1 MFLWTAEKMQLLRQA
16 GEHTAF
22 YRTLAAAAAPYL
34 SPAGHVADVGC
45 GLGYLSRE
53 LSHYVNHVTAIESD
67 DAALDVL
74 RQDCPKNV
82 TPLCV
87 DAFAYAPEEPFDDM
101 VFCFFGHIAD
111 AVEIAAKYCRG
122 KVLVFTKNYPEHRFS
137 AGHHPIEG
145 HGFPSFCTWLEE
157 TGIPY
162 ESDSLEVEF
171 DQPFRS
177 LEQARRFY
185 ALYCQAG
192 DEPLFTDDFLLHK
205 LVSTDDPDFPLCLPH
220 VRQVGFLRLDADEI
234 RKKL

>member
-1 MFLWTAEKMQLLRQA
+1 MFLWTAGKIELLRQA

-34 SPAGHVADVGC
+34 SSADHVADIGC

-53 LSHYVNHVTAIESD
+53 LSNYVNHVTAIESD

-74 RQDCPKNV
+74 RQNCPPNV
-82 TPLCV
+82 TPLCAN
-87 DAFAYAPEEPFDDM
+87 AFTYVPEEPFDAM
-101 VFCFFGHIAD
+101 VFCFFSHISD
-111 AVEIAAKYCRG
+111 AAEIAVKRCR
-122 KVLVFTKNYPEHRFS
+122 KQILVFTKNYPEHRFS

-171 DQPFRS
+171 GQPFRS

-185 ALYCQAG
+185 EFYRQDG
-192 DEPLFTDDFLLHK
+192 DDSLFTDEFLLHK
-205 LVSTDDPDFPLCLPH
+205 LISTDDPDFPLCLPH
-220 VRQVGFLRLDADEI
+220 LRQVGFLRINADEI